1 MATTKLANHVK
12 RRGVAI
18 ESPVVE
24 ATKARKARKTNVN
37 AVRRGGAPRGHL
49 VPQHRDL
56 TVCPYPG
63 AKSGNLAGST
73 SMAMDRAA
81 AGRREINPAFS
92 SVKIIWCTVGGVTRK
107 KRAMSDCAGGR
118 PFTNV

>member
-1 MATTKLANHVK
+1 MQPSWAMGDEIAVHVNRAALK
-12 RRGVAI
+12 R
-18 ESPVVE
+18 
-24 ATKARKARKTNVN
+24 N
-37 AVRRGGAPRGHL
+37 GGQSAASAFSN
-49 VPQHRDL
+49 
-56 TVCPYPG
+56 PG
-63 AKSGNLAGST
+63 AVDNQQFPGLQAARAGNVAGST
-73 SMAMDRAA
+73 STAMARAT